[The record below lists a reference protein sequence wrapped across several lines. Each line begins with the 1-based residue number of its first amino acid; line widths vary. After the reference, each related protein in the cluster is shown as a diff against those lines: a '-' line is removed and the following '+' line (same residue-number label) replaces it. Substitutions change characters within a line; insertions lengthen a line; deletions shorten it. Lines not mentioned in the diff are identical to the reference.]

1 VNINEGIPAKI
12 NIQTKVTQNNET
24 EDFVFDLPGQ
34 VVKMGDK
41 LYIRYK
47 EIQPDGKEVPVTVKV
62 TPDSQVQLTRAGE
75 ARMRMRFAYREKME
89 TNYKTPFGMFVITTF
104 ATKLHISLKDR
115 PFSGVITIDYALY
128 MKEEKVGDY
137 QMVLEFTT

>member
-1 VNINEGIPAKI
+1 
-12 NIQTKVTQNNET
+12 
-24 EDFVFDLPGQ
+24 
-34 VVKMGDK
+34 
-41 LYIRYK
+41 
-47 EIQPDGKEVPVTVKV
+47 
-62 TPDSQVQLTRAGE
+62 
-75 ARMRMRFAYREKME
+75 
-89 TNYKTPFGMFVITTF
+89 MFVITTF